1 MYLRLSVAMQPP
13 GQPSPA
19 QPEPSSTHRRSCR
32 HWLRLDWHWHWY
44 AVLHLPATRRAARAG
59 WSVFAEE
66 AGRAKAHLQYTFQ
79 STRGNDNEL
88 AIYVHRAEILRKRV
102 VETAG
107 AVPTAAA
114 PCRFKVCPLCA
125 SLSALQ
131 LPTTSRATSLPL
143 AFLL

>member
-32 HWLRLDWHWHWY
+32 HWLRLALALVCCSAPARD
-44 AVLHLPATRRAARAG
+44 ATRRAARAG